1 MWSCPVLFDLNAS
14 YNKLTHLP
22 LISSCYRENLENR
35 GRAISN
41 PIAPQTKNL
50 RSRRDEAA
58 GKNAIQQQQKRIP
71 VSDHP
76 LKSPIEDKS
85 PVPLNNTQQI
95 IVLAKEK
102 TIEKANFWSLHSVNS
117 CMEIIE
123 NNDDLI
129 NADLNQSE
137 KSTSKLKSKST
148 QGHLLSHNQRK
159 ESKLVELNLSNNNFS
174 KVPECL
180 SCLTPKLVKL
190 NLNSN
195 KIESMGAICDLP
207 LSLKFLDL
215 SNNLI
220 KRPMRL
226 LNESLLKFIIY
237 YFSKYTL
244 LNSASPSTSSEA
256 DTQEIFKI
264 NNILINLLL
273 ENEFCY
279 FNLVHKFLENTTP
292 KSNTFSPTTTTTP
305 SYSARPPI
313 LPPSIRSKTRAPQS
327 KFETPNGNNFMLNTP
342 ITTSTSSTA
351 TNLKRRTRS
360 QSRNQQKLITTTTQN
375 SLNTSN
381 STQRVLPFD
390 LFLINL
396 RYNRSYANAQNE
408 TNFDMSNLID
418 SLLNEHNKSNDNF
431 DLDHEL
437 DKKEK
442 LILNSQ
448 NLQIF
453 LEQLCPHKRHIKLD
467 NLKSLNLSQNR
478 IKKCSLM
485 LDLTSSLT
493 QINAN
498 NISMILPENKTTKQ
512 QQPTV
517 VIVAQGVKSA
527 EKVSNHSIEAAG
539 ATSDSD
545 FSESEDL
552 FSSDEAY
559 SSNDEDQR
567 IKGTLF

>member
-14 YNKLTHLP
+14 FNKLTHLP
-22 LISSCYRENLENR
+22 LISACYRENLDSR

-41 PIAPQTKNL
+41 PVAPQTKHF

-58 GKNAIQQQQKRIP
+58 VGKNTNQQQKRVP
-71 VSDHP
+71 VNDHP
-76 LKSPIEDKS
+76 LKSPLEEKS
-85 PVPLNNTQQI
+85 PLHLNQSQNDQQPPI
-95 IVLAKEK
+95 TFAKEK
-102 TIEKANFWSLHSVNS
+102 NIEKANFWSLHSVNS
-117 CMEIIE
+117 GVEILE
-123 NNDDLI
+123 TNDESNLDLSQ
-129 NADLNQSE
+129 NE
-137 KSTSKLKSKST
+137 KSPYNKGISKS
-148 QGHLLSHNQRK
+148 NQDNFMSPNKRK
-159 ESKLVELNLSNNNFS
+159 ESKLVELNLSNNSFS

-190 NLNSN
+190 NLSSN
-195 KIESMGAICDLP
+195 KIETMGAICDLP

-226 LNESLLKFIIY
+226 LNESLLKFILY

-244 LNSASPSTSSEA
+244 LNASSSSSSEV
-256 DTQEIFKI
+256 DTHEIFKI

-279 FNLVHKFLENTTP
+279 FNLIQKFLTNPSANTKPST
-292 KSNTFSPTTTTTP
+292 N

-327 KFETPNGNNFMLNTP
+327 KIETPNAANLLNTP
-342 ITTSTSSTA
+342 VITSSSSSSSTG

-360 QSRNQQKLITTTTQN
+360 QSRNQQKLITTTAQN

-381 STQRVLPFD
+381 TQRVLPFD

-408 TNFDMSNLID
+408 TNFDMTTLIEN
-418 SLLNEHNKSNDNF
+418 LLNESKNQENF
-431 DLDHEL
+431 DLDQEL
-437 DKKEK
+437 DKKER

-453 LEQLCPHKRHIKLD
+453 LEQLCPHKRHIKLE
-467 NLKSLNLSQNR
+467 NLKSLNLSQNK

-485 LDLTSSLT
+485 FDLTSSLT

-498 NISMILPENKTTKQ
+498 NISLILPEKKKKQ
-512 QQPTV
+512 QQP
-517 VIVAQGVKSA
+517 IIRVKDNKS
-527 EKVSNHSIEAAG
+527 SNLTIEAI
-539 ATSDSD
+539 TSDSD
-545 FSESEDL
+545 FSESETF
-552 FSSDEAY
+552 FSSEDAY
-559 SSNDEDQR
+559 SSNDEDHKL
-567 IKGTLF
+567 KGILKTLIHHN